1 MGPAIATAEYA
12 PIQTN
17 VESGYEALEDKLLEL
32 PNSNELT
39 SNPAQSRSPVEMIL
53 LQYRDSGQWKEL
65 ENLGIQETS
74 IHVLTSDAKW
84 FDGGKEKT
92 LNTGMAEIAAVLLS
106 QGYFD
111 HKTPAQQIQPGTEKA
126 EKDYGII
133 DGTIFA
139 TVYVRDSK
147 TGEVQIFTF
156 QNKPQKKEVEKE
168 LDDDPVLNNETMLD
182 DDWDDEYI
190 LSNNPASASL
200 TAQLNRGSTSELKTQ
215 LPFNCLNRYL
225 ILKQKRSQKQSKNI
239 FGNNFN
245 LASVFGFEPQTR
257 SLDQNPENNFTE
269 LFSFQSLKI
278 C

>member
-53 LQYRDSGQWKEL
+53 LQYRDSGQWKRIRKFGESKKRAYMFL
-65 ENLGIQETS
+65 P
-74 IHVLTSDAKW
+74 LTQNGLTVEKR
-84 FDGGKEKT
+84 KT

-156 QNKPQKKEVEKE
+156 QNKPQKR
-168 LDDDPVLNNETMLD
+168 
-182 DDWDDEYI
+182 
-190 LSNNPASASL
+190 S
-200 TAQLNRGSTSELKTQ
+200 R
-215 LPFNCLNRYL
+215 
-225 ILKQKRSQKQSKNI
+225 KRI
-239 FGNNFN
+239 G
-245 LASVFGFEPQTR
+245 
-257 SLDQNPENNFTE
+257 
-269 LFSFQSLKI
+269 
-278 C
+278 